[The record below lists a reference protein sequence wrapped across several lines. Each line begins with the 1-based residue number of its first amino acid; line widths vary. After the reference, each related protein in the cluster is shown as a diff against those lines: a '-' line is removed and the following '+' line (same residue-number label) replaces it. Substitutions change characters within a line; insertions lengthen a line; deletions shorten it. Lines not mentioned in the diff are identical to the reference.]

1 MSAPESHRVS
11 RRLVALQKLMLL
23 VASQSGDAHDV
34 GKTRKITRLM
44 ESCQR
49 RVRGVQEVTA
59 TVAGVPVRWFRP
71 AQAGTGLLFHV
82 HGGAFV
88 AGSSLAARAHSG
100 LARANG
106 AELVSVDYRLAPEH
120 PFPAALDDVWAVY
133 SEVAHDRPTV
143 IVGESAG
150 GGLAMSLVRRV
161 LDQGGDA
168 PKGLVTMFPWTDL
181 TNTSESFERNEHRDL
196 LSRAGLSRS
205 AVAYAGDQD
214 LRTPLVSP
222 LHGSFAGFPPTLIA
236 VGTQDCLLDD
246 SRNVSTRM
254 RAAGVDATLIEIA
267 GGFHGFTLLPAP
279 ESKEVKRQI
288 SSFVGAVLQDQCG
301 PRSSTGRVH

>member
-1 MSAPESHRVS
+1 MSVASSHRPS
-11 RRLVALQKLMLL
+11 RRLLALQKLMLL
-23 VASQSGDAHDV
+23 ATSRS
-34 GKTRKITRLM
+34 T
-44 ESCQR
+44 
-49 RVRGVQEVTA
+49 GVQEVGRTRRITRAMEARQRRVHGVRESTA

-71 AQAGTGLLFHV
+71 ARADAGLIFHV

-100 LARANG
+100 LARRHG

-133 SEVAHDRPTV
+133 SEVARDRPTV

-161 LDQGGDA
+161 LDRGDHA
-168 PKGLVTMFPWTDL
+168 PKGLVAMFPWADL
-181 TNTSESFERNEHRDL
+181 TNSSESFRRNEHRDL

-205 AVAYAGDQD
+205 AVAYAGDCD

-222 LHGSFAGFPPTLIA
+222 LYGSFTGFPPTLLV
-236 VGTQDCLLDD
+236 VGTHDCLLDD
-246 SRNVSTRM
+246 SRNVSARM
-254 RAAGVDATLIEIA
+254 RAAGVDATLVEIA

-279 ESKEVKRQI
+279 ESKEARRQI
-288 SSFVGAVLQDQCG
+288 SSFVGTALNDQ
-301 PRSSTGRVH
+301 